1 MIQKLKN
8 IVSVLVVV
16 MLFLPSIIKLE
27 HHHDHFDEPLV
38 SGKYFHQVHEK
49 CAVCSFE
56 YSVFLSEDINI
67 TSSKAELL
75 IDSYN
80 NCYIP
85 FYYSGLSNYSFSLRG
100 PPAFA
105 NNI

>member
-1 MIQKLKN
+1 MIRQLKN
-8 IVSVLVVV
+8 IVSALMVLV
-16 MLFLPSIIKLE
+16 LFLPSAIKLE
-27 HHHDHFDEPLV
+27 HHHEHYNYPV
-38 SGKYFHQVHEK
+38 KSGKIFHPTHEK
-49 CAVCSFE
+49 CVACSFE
-56 YSVFLSEDINI
+56 YSVFLSEELEI

-85 FYYSGLSNYSFSLRG
+85 CLYSDLSNYSFSLRA